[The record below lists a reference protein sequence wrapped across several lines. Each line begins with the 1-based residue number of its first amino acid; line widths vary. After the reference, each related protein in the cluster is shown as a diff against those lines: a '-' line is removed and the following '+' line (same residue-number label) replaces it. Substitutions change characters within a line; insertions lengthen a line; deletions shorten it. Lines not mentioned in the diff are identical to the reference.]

1 MYLSKKIILIYIFYF
16 LGKNVSAML
25 WSSSELHEILST
37 SSQYPNLS
45 IADIL
50 EVNASS
56 LSDINKKILLEQK
69 NSEKKSTPD
78 YKNQM
83 IVNLKL
89 NENSGMCCNNFE
101 ESILLNVN
109 FTNANQKYT
118 SYNGATIINSILEN
132 ANLEGVEFIGTKFLK
147 SSLKK
152 IRLKNTNLSFV
163 IFEKVNLEE
172 ADFTNALMLGVTF
185 KNVEVKNANFKNARC
200 LTNDQKEFLRKNGA
214 MNVPA
219 DLSDEELKK
228 EIKRATKQCLFCKW
242 CCCGPCCLTYKIAKK
257 IKKCWCGKVKE
268 KKDLFF

>member
-1 MYLSKKIILIYIFYF
+1 MYSSKKNILLYIFCF
-16 LGKNVSAML
+16 LVKNASAML
-25 WSSSELHEILST
+25 WGSSELHEILST

-45 IADIL
+45 ITDIL

-89 NENSGMCCNNFE
+89 DENSGICCNNFE

-118 SYNGATIINSILEN
+118 NYNGATIINSILEN
-132 ANLEGVEFIGTKFLK
+132 TNLEGVEFIAAKFLK
-147 SSLKK
+147 SNLKK
-152 IRLKNTNLSFV
+152 VRLKNTNLSFV
-163 IFEKVNLEE
+163 VFENVNLDG
-172 ADFTNALMLGVTF
+172 ADFTHALMLDVTF
-185 KNVEVKNANFKNARC
+185 KNVEVKNANLKNARC

-214 MNVPA
+214 INVPSN
-219 DLSDEELKK
+219 LSDEELKK
-228 EIKRATKQCLFCKW
+228 EIKRATKKCSCCKW
-242 CCCGPCCLTYKIAKK
+242 CFCGPCCLTYKIAKK
-257 IKKCWCGKVKE
+257 VKKCWCRKIKE
-268 KKDLFF
+268 KK